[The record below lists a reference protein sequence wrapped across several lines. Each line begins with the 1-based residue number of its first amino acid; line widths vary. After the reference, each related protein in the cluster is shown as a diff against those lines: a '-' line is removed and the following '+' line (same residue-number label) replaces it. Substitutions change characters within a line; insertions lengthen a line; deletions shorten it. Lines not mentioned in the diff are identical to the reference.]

1 MIAFR
6 RMTFVTFIMA
16 VAHLTSNSSAD
27 SGERSLTQN
36 GGRPNCHPSPS
47 GWQRQGCEFGELAT
61 VNLLEIRDNQLFW
74 NGKLTS
80 DETVFDYLEDNA
92 QLDPRPGIAFVVDLA
107 SDRDRVA
114 AIRRAVGE
122 RYRCSTLIPCVE
134 YTAEEWE
141 KAGPPP
147 SREVR

>member
-16 VAHLTSNSSAD
+16 VAYLTSNSITDIGHRA
-27 SGERSLTQN
+27 LMQN
-36 GGRPNCHPSPS
+36 GGKHYCQPSPS

-61 VNLLEIRDNQLFW
+61 VNLLEIRNNQLFW

-80 DETVFDYLEDNA
+80 DETVFGYLEDNA
-92 QLDPRPGIAFVVDLA
+92 QFDPRPGISLVIDLA

-114 AIRRAVGE
+114 FIRRAVAEQYG
-122 RYRCSTLIPCVE
+122 CSALIPCVE
-134 YTAEEWE
+134 YTAAEWE

-147 SREVR
+147 SRKVR